1 MFIMLFRFHKMPELG
16 EAAVDQR
23 GAEGRAQS
31 PLLPQ
36 GPSAQTFGSVFVL
49 VPRTGSL
56 WASVL

>member
-1 MFIMLFRFHKMPELG
+1 MPELG